1 MRIVWPAK
9 LDVVVV
15 ACGCFEFRQFRRSQ
29 ATRPATTSYLLP
41 PVSLQLRIWGALL
54 LLPKKLTVLLL
65 CVAPKPA
72 SAAEQLHHSSGR
84 KALDYHGSRQVR
96 PFKQNLTETRQ
107 PMGSA
112 ALKNF
117 RFAKGFAGV

>member
-41 PVSLQLRIWGALL
+41 PVSLQLRIWGAV

-84 KALDYHGSRQVR
+84 KALDYHGSRQ
-96 PFKQNLTETRQ
+96 
-107 PMGSA
+107 
-112 ALKNF
+112 
-117 RFAKGFAGV
+117 FAPSNRT